1 MRRVPTRRDSALQD
15 SFPRPGGTVVVAIG
29 TAQIFA
35 WGSSYYLLG
44 GIAQQ
49 IAAET
54 GWPLAWTVAGLS
66 VGLLVAGLV
75 SPHMGR
81 AVAERGG
88 KRVLAYST
96 LALAGGLL
104 AIANAQSLVVYL
116 LGWSVMGLGMGT
128 GLYDAAFAALGR
140 HFGEASRRPITAL
153 TLIAGFSSTVTWPLS
168 TVLLDAVGWRG
179 VCLAYAGIEIAICLP
194 LYLIFAPGAV
204 SVTPAPEPLA
214 ARATSGKA
222 TPSSRTLHILAATF
236 TLTAAVTAIMSVNL
250 IVVITALGVEKNAA
264 VALAALLGP
273 AQVAARLVEMIVGRR
288 YHPVLTLVL
297 ATGSVAAGIAMLLA
311 GPAAALPAIVI
322 YGGGIGVA
330 WVARGTVPMAIF
342 GPEIYAVQVGR
353 IARPALIAQALAPTA
368 GAFMLQ
374 EWGIAPTLAVLSAAA
389 LSSCALSL
397 ALVRT
402 ARANPPAPNV
412 G

>member
-1 MRRVPTRRDSALQD
+1 
-15 SFPRPGGTVVVAIG
+15 
-29 TAQIFA
+29 
-35 WGSSYYLLG
+35 
-44 GIAQQ
+44 
-49 IAAET
+49 
-54 GWPLAWTVAGLS
+54 
-66 VGLLVAGLV
+66 
-75 SPHMGR
+75 
-81 AVAERGG
+81 
-88 KRVLAYST
+88 
-96 LALAGGLL
+96 
-104 AIANAQSLVVYL
+104 
-116 LGWSVMGLGMGT
+116 MGLGMGT
-128 GLYDAAFAALGR
+128 GLYDAAFAALGH

-222 TPSSRTLHILAATF
+222 IPSSRTLHILAATF
-236 TLTAAVTAIMSVNL
+236 TLTAAVTAI

-288 YHPVLTLVL
+288 YHPVVTLVL

-330 WVARGTVPMAIF
+330 WGARGTVPMAIF
-342 GPEIYAVQVGR
+342 GPETYAVQVGR

-389 LSSCALSL
+389 LSACALSL
-397 ALVRT
+397 TLVRT
-402 ARANPPAPNV
+402 ARANPPAPNE